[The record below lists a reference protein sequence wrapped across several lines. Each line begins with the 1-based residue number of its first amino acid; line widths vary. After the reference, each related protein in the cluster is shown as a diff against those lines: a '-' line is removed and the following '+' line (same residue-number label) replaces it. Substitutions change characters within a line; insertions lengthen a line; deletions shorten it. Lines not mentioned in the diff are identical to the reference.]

1 MSQTQHYKTLNCVGQ
16 RLKRAMNV
24 LLEHPSSTSQH
35 STTQSVHN
43 RTRAHQKHA
52 SLTHH
57 PDSPHIPIHNTLTCP
72 KERET
77 MAESARDSKALPQH
91 HAHLP
96 ITPISPLHK
105 RTPQHT
111 QPTRSN
117 STHKRSASPSRVSV
131 LSRKERCVENGGE
144 RSSKNIFRKGK
155 CAIYWG
161 KMFKHKNFPRR
172 AFFIQN
178 SSWAHL
184 GRGKAA
190 RNDQR

>member
-1 MSQTQHYKTLNCVGQ
+1 MHCWKKPQQGKAKQMSQTQHSKTLNCVWKW
-16 RLKRAMNV
+16 LKRAMNV
-24 LLEHPSSTSQH
+24 ILEHPPSTSQH
-35 STTQSVHN
+35 NTTQPVHN

-52 SLTHH
+52 SLTYH

-96 ITPISPLHK
+96 LHK

-117 STHKRSASPSRVSV
+117 STHKRSASPSQVSV
-131 LSRKERCVENGGE
+131 PSRKERCVENGGRAQQQKYIPQRE
-144 RSSKNIFRKGK
+144 LRHILGKNVQ
-155 CAIYWG
+155 A
-161 KMFKHKNFPRR
+161 
-172 AFFIQN
+172 
-178 SSWAHL
+178 
-184 GRGKAA
+184 
-190 RNDQR
+190 

>member
-1 MSQTQHYKTLNCVGQ
+1 MKTVLSLWVGKCALLEETPTRQSKGNESNSALQNTQPC
-16 RLKRAMNV
+16 RAMAKTSD
-24 LLEHPSSTSQH
+24 ERPFGASSFH
-35 STTQSVHN
+35 FTTQPVHN

-57 PDSPHIPIHNTLTCP
+57 PDSPHIPIHNTFTCP

-117 STHKRSASPSRVSV
+117 STHKRSVSLSRVSV
-131 LSRKERCVENGGE
+131 PSRKERCVENGGE
-144 RSSKNIFRKGK
+144 RSSKNIFRKGN
-155 CAIYWG
+155 CAILG
-161 KMFKHKNFPRR
+161 KNVQ
-172 AFFIQN
+172 A
-178 SSWAHL
+178 
-184 GRGKAA
+184 
-190 RNDQR
+190 